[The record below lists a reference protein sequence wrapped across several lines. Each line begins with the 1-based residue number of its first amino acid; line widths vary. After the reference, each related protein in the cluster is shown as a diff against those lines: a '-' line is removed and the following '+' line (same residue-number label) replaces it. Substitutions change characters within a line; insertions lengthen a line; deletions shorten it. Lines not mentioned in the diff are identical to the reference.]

1 MKLAELI
8 EVLNEDTHI
17 RVYADD
23 DKKIAEYDGKDSIP
37 VLLYDAIIN
46 EITDGEDGIDVSTGF
61 VNNMA
66 CVDYLVDRLN
76 DFKEIVACDEY
87 HYDSEQAVNAA
98 LESLMGNLV
107 KDCRDIEINLSDGR
121 SWNSGMYI

>member
-1 MKLAELI
+1 MKLSELM
-8 EVLNEDTHI
+8 EVLDEDAHI

-37 VLLYDAIIN
+37 ALLCDAIIN
-46 EITDGEDGIDVSTGF
+46 EVTACGDTVDISTGF

-76 DFKEIVACDEY
+76 DFKETVACDEY
-87 HYDSEQAVNAA
+87 HYDSEQAVNDA
-98 LESLMGNLV
+98 LENLMGNLV
-107 KDCRDIEINLSDGR
+107 KDCRDIQINLNEGR
-121 SWNSGMYI
+121 SWNCGMYI